1 MLGATYYN
9 RRLEVDQLYVR
20 QRQNELTVNGELAWP
35 KEPGGWTRPPFRG
48 QLNASIPDLNGF
60 AQFLG
65 ATTGDFSG
73 AVFAEGNLDSLARE
87 AHGKLALRG
96 EAVKYRGVALDSLG
110 ASLLLKGTEMTVE
123 KLRCVTLRIS
133 CARG

>member
-65 ATTGDFSG
+65 ATTGDLSG
-73 AVFAEGNLDSLARE
+73 AIFAEGNLDSLARKRT
-87 AHGKLALRG
+87 GS
-96 EAVKYRGVALDSLG
+96 DCG
-110 ASLLLKGTEMTVE
+110 A
-123 KLRCVTLRIS
+123 RR
-133 CARG
+133 